1 MEEKYRSTDY
11 NDCLVETIQDT
22 KTNSPGWLY
31 YSEADYILYGIGNKI
46 YCIDLPKLKGFIERN
61 KDAFN
66 KKISKKGWGITENIV
81 VDWST
86 LQMNK
91 IAKRIQ

>member
-1 MEEKYRSTDY
+1 MGNRIY
-11 NDCLVETIQDT
+11 LVEM
-22 KTNSPGWLY
+22 
-31 YSEADYILYGIGNKI
+31 AR
-46 YCIDLPKLKGFIERN
+46 LKSFVERY
-61 KDAFN
+61 KDKFN